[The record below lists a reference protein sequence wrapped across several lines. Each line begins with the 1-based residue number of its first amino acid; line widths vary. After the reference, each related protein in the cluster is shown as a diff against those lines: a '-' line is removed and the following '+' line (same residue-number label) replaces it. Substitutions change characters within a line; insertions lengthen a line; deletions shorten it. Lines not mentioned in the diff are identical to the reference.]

1 MSAFMY
7 RPANEIK
14 PGDILPDASTAPV
27 LRVVEFPN
35 ESILITFRGTSFTK
49 RFYHGGPD
57 YGWSGVSIERAP

>member
-14 PGDILPDASTAPV
+14 PGDILPEISREPV
-27 LRVVEFPN
+27 ARVIILPN

-57 YGWSGVSIERAP
+57 YGWPGVSIERVS

>member
-27 LRVVEFPN
+27 LRVVELPN
-35 ESILITFRGTSFTK
+35 ESILITFQGTSFTK
-49 RFYHGGPD
+49 RFYRGGPD
-57 YGWSGVSIERAP
+57 YRWSGVSIERY